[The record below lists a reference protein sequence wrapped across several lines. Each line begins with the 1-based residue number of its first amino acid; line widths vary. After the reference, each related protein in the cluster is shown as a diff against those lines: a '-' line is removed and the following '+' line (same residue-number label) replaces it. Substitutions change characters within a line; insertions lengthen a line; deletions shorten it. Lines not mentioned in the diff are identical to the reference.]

1 MLSCVQFFET
11 LWNVAHQ
18 TPMFMGF
25 FRKEYCSGL
34 SFPPLGYLPNPGIK
48 LMSPASPIL
57 AGIGFTTEPP
67 GKPLQFSSVASNFLR
82 PHGLQHAR
90 LPCPSPTPGVYSH
103 SCPLSQWCHP
113 TISSS
118 VVPFSS
124 RLQSFPASG
133 YFKMSQFFTLGGNPL
148 LLLSRFSRVR
158 LCATPQ
164 MAAYQGPPSL
174 GFSRQEHW
182 SRLPF
187 PSPMHESEEWK
198 CSHSVMSDS

>member
-67 GKPLQFSSVASNFLR
+67 GKPLQFSSVASSFLR

-133 YFKMSQFFTLGGNPL
+133 YFQMSQFFTLGGNPL

>member
-1 MLSCVQFFET
+1 MCMLSCVQFFET

-103 SCPLSQWCHP
+103 SCPLMPSNHLILCC
-113 TISSS
+113 
-118 VVPFSS
+118 
-124 RLQSFPASG
+124 
-133 YFKMSQFFTLGGNPL
+133 PL
-148 LLLSRFSRVR
+148 LL
-158 LCATPQ
+158 
-164 MAAYQGPPSL
+164 PPSI
-174 GFSRQEHW
+174 
-182 SRLPF
+182 F
-187 PSPMHESEEWK
+187 PSIKVFSNES
-198 CSHSVMSDS
+198 VLQIR